1 MFWCPNAG
9 LFCIGWMCVCVVE
22 VIEELTGAVFNYE
35 EWVLLG
41 ASVVIMVPMILPK
54 VFFL

>member
-1 MFWCPNAG
+1 M
-9 LFCIGWMCVCVVE
+9 CVVE